1 MKKEKESHVD
11 EEFDLFLQK
20 FIDDALDDE
29 TCADED
35 CDDDDEAVEP
45 DTSDDHE
52 EPSYSRLPFPPEM
65 DSRVADVR
73 MKTCLEEHH
82 DMEDVQSVDIELM
95 SGQEKRLCCN
105 GSVSVTIQMKPKTR
119 VRLNRFKCFV
129 YHESFFP
136 MCASTEKTSV
146 KRLRDRRMTVELP
159 CDHIWVPGKYIL
171 YVNDTSDESLM
182 RIDFT
187 LDDTMRLTTQPPRM
201 LQSYCEEHILVA
213 CIEGVDNDWQ
223 PVAEMPGLTQFRK
236 RVMQSRQLVFFNEF
250 RKECGMGE
258 MVSNLNLLI
267 CTHNDDISPE
277 LLRHFLRTLS
287 YEHSFTY
294 IDCSTLYDPTSQY
307 PYEQLIRELHNDG
320 RQVYCLSHLGELL
333 GANGKIIM
341 RRIMEKF
348 RPSDTKDNLWL
359 CGTRQEID
367 DVLELYPSMKPYFEA
382 GSYIEQE
389 RYGAFDLVQAFFREL
404 ARENLDP
411 TEELKDRL
419 SRAVIQGC
427 KQGAV
432 TNWSLYD
439 IRRFI
444 ADEVRPRYLRRA
456 LQLISNNEVTQFSVE
471 DVPFERLTDT
481 ASTYQESIRE
491 LYEMIGLDEVKQ
503 GVSTMANQARL
514 FLERRRR
521 GLKTDSQMVF
531 HCVFTGNPGTG
542 KTTVA
547 RKLGRICHSLGLL
560 SKGEVIAVDR
570 TRIVGQF
577 IGQTEDNMKVLLE
590 EARGNVLFID
600 EAYSLCTGDSDK
612 KDFGHRVIESLLT
625 VLTRPNPDMLIVL
638 AGYTKEMDAMLDS
651 NPGLRSR
658 FPYRYQF
665 DDYDAAQLMEIAR
678 HLLEKEDY
686 ILTDEADAELR
697 KDIEKTLKTKL
708 PEFGNA
714 RWIEQFVHN
723 GIIPAMANRVISAL
737 DVDVASAP
745 VADFQRIEVS
755 DVTKAFERLKPQAA
769 SLKPHHKV
777 VSGFSA

>member
-1 MKKEKESHVD
+1 MKKESKNNVED
-11 EEFDLFLQK
+11 EFDLFLQK
-20 FIDDALDDE
+20 FIDDALDSESADN
-29 TCADED
+29 DED
-35 CDDDDEAVEP
+35 FQDDDPNADYYDDAVEP
-45 DTSDDHE
+45 DASDKHE
-52 EPSYSRLPFPPEM
+52 EPDEPRLPFPPEM
-65 DSRVADVR
+65 DSRVADIR

-82 DMEDVQSVDIELM
+82 DMDDVQSVSIELM
-95 SGQEKRLCCN
+95 PGTENCLCN
-105 GSVSVTIQMKPKTR
+105 DVSVTIQMKPKNR
-119 VRLNRFKCFV
+119 VQLQRFKCFV
-129 YHESFFP
+129 YTDSLFP
-136 MCASTEKTSV
+136 MCAMADDTPV
-146 KRLRDRRMTVELP
+146 KRLHDRRMTVDLP
-159 CDHIWVPGKYIL
+159 CDYVWVPGKYIL
-171 YVNDTSDESLM
+171 YVNDSTDESMM

-187 LDDTMRLTTQPPRM
+187 LDDAMRLTAQPPQM
-201 LQSYCEEHILVA
+201 LQPYCEEHILVI
-213 CIEGVDNDWQ
+213 CIEGVDSDWESLT
-223 PVAEMPGLTQFRK
+223 EMPGLAQFRK
-236 RVMQSRQLVFFNEF
+236 RVMQSRQLVLFNEF

-258 MVSNLNLLI
+258 MISNLNLLI
-267 CTHNDDISPE
+267 CTHNDDITPE
-277 LLRHFLRTLS
+277 LLRHFLRMLS
-287 YEHSFTY
+287 YEPSFTH

-307 PYEQLIRELHNDG
+307 PYEQLNSKLCNDG

-348 RPSDTKDNLWL
+348 RSSDTTDNLWL
-359 CGTRQEID
+359 CGTRQEVD
-367 DVLELYPSMKPYFEA
+367 DVLELYPSLKPYFEA

-389 RYGAFDLVQAFFREL
+389 RYGAFELVQTFFREL
-404 ARENLDP
+404 ARENLYP
-411 TEELKDRL
+411 TEEMKDRL

-427 KQGAV
+427 KEGAV
-432 TNWSLYD
+432 TNWSLSD

-456 LQLISNNEVTQFSVE
+456 LPLMSNNEVTQLSVE

-491 LYEMIGLDEVKQ
+491 LNEMIGLEEVKQ
-503 GVSTMANQARL
+503 GVTTMANQARL

-521 GLKTDSQMVF
+521 GLKTGSQMVF
-531 HCVFTGNPGTG
+531 HSVFTGNPGTG

-547 RKLGRICHSLGLL
+547 RKLGKIYHSLGLL

-570 TRIVGQF
+570 TRIVGQY

-600 EAYSLCTGDSDK
+600 EAYSLCTSDIDK

-686 ILTDEADAELR
+686 ILTDEAEAELR
-697 KDIEKTLKTKL
+697 KAIEQTLMMKL

-723 GIIPAMANRVISAL
+723 GIIPALANRVFVTACDDL
-737 DVDVASAP
+737 
-745 VADFQRIEVS
+745 QRIEAS
-755 DVTKAFERLKPQAA
+755 DVTKAFERLKPKTA
-769 SLKPHHKV
+769 SLKPHRKV

>member
-20 FIDDALDDE
+20 FIDYVLDDE

-65 DSRVADVR
+65 DSRVAEVR

-187 LDDTMRLTTQPPRM
+187 LDDTMHLTTQPPRM

-267 CTHNDDISPE
+267 CTHNDDINPE

-307 PYEQLIRELHNDG
+307 PYEQLTRDLSNDG

-348 RPSDTKDNLWL
+348 RPSDTTDNLWL

-382 GSYIEQE
+382 GSYVEQE
-389 RYGAFDLVQAFFREL
+389 RYGAFELVQTFFREL
-404 ARENLDP
+404 ARENLYP
-411 TEELKDRL
+411 TEEMKDRL

-432 TNWSLYD
+432 TNWSLSD

-456 LQLISNNEVTQFSVE
+456 LPLMSNNEVTQFSVE

-665 DDYDAAQLMEIAR
+665 NDYDATQLMEIAR

-686 ILTDEADAELR
+686 ILTDEAEAELR

-737 DVDVASAP
+737 DVDLSSAP

-769 SLKPHHKV
+769 PLKPHHKV